1 MLTEKGTL
9 PVGVEYEGKTH
20 KDFEIREQIV
30 ADSINVFDNPD
41 HAARAGK
48 NALFAN
54 LCVTANMLLSIGTIP
69 KEEITPDLL
78 MGMFQEDLNAISQ
91 AEVRLTVQQAT
102 FRKEKKE

>member
-30 ADSINVFDNPD
+30 ADSINVFDNP
-41 HAARAGK
+41 AQGAKARE
-48 NALFAN
+48 NAPYAN

-69 KEEITPDLL
+69 KEDITADLL
-78 MGMFQEDLNAISQ
+78 MGMLQEDLNAISL
-91 AEVRLTVQQAT
+91 AEVGLAAQRES
-102 FRKEKKE
+102 FRGKE

>member
-30 ADSINVFDNPD
+30 ADSINVFDNPAQ
-41 HAARAGK
+41 AAKAEK

-54 LCVTANMLLSIGTIP
+54 LCVTANMLVSLGTIP
-69 KEEITPDLL
+69 KEDITPDLL
-78 MGMFQEDLNAISQ
+78 MGMLQEDLNAISL
-91 AEVRLTVQQAT
+91 AEVRLAAQRKS
-102 FRKEKKE
+102 FRGKE